1 MKQFLFGSVLAL
13 GAALATPAQAASYV
27 VDLTGNVAGF
37 SNFQQD
43 FGGLH
48 FNSYFLS
55 LSGLDSSNAITV
67 DQGDDIFA
75 TVTLDA
81 LYTIP
86 ASQVRTDLLLYFFG
100 SGFSGGPTAVNGAFN
115 FYDGTTLV
123 GSYGYSSSTSSQLA
137 SFAVLFPPD
146 NGAFS
151 FDSFTTSV
159 NITLLDAP
167 ATLDQ
172 AAFSYSLVSDI
183 RAVPEPA
190 SWALMI
196 GGFTLVGTALR
207 RRRSAAATV

>member
-1 MKQFLFGSVLAL
+1 MKRYLLGGALAL
-13 GAALATPAQAASYV
+13 GALAAAPAQSASFV

-55 LSGLDSSNAITV
+55 LSGLDSGNAITV
-67 DQGDDIFA
+67 AQGDDIFA

-100 SGFSGGPTAVNGAFN
+100 SGFSGGPTAVDGTFN

-123 GSYGYSSSTSSQLA
+123 GSYGYSSWTSSQLS
-137 SFAVLFPPD
+137 SFAVLFPPA

-172 AAFSYSLVSDI
+172 SAFSYSLVSDI

-196 GGFTLVGTALR
+196 GGFTLIGTAMR
-207 RRRSAAATV
+207 RRRTVATTA